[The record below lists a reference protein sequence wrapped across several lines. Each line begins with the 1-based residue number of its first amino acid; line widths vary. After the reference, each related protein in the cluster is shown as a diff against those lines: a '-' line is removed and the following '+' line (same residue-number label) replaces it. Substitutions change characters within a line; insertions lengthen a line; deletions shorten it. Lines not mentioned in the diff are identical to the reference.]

1 MKEGDYYA
9 FETDVSYEVFIVT
22 RKTFY
27 KTFYKTW
34 HFASGW
40 SEERH
45 FYNDTNYGGA
55 WYWTDNTK
63 RIQITPEEAKRKM
76 VLWKLKGEK
85 IWGR

>member
-1 MKEGDYYA
+1 MNVGDYYA
-9 FETDVSYEVFIVT
+9 FETDVSYEIFIVT

-40 SEERH
+40 SEERN
-45 FYNDTNYGGA
+45 FYNDKPSSWA
-55 WYWTDNTK
+55 WHGTDNPS
-63 RIQITPEEAKRKM
+63 RLQITPEEAKRKM